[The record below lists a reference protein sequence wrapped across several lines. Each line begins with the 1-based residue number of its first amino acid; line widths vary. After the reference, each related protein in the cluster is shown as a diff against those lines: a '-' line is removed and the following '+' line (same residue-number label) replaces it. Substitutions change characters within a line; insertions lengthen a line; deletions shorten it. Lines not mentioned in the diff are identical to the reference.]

1 MLHPNSGLGNP
12 VIDVR
17 SLNAKT
23 GFFTHDPGFT
33 STSSCE
39 SAISFI
45 DGAKGLL
52 MHRGY
57 PIEQL
62 ASSCSF
68 LEVRSPLSPL
78 ISPYLISSCS
88 FLEVR
93 SPLSPHISPYLISSC
108 SLLEVAFLLIEGEL
122 PTAPHLGQPRGA
134 CVRAASLHT
143 PAP

>member
-1 MLHPNSGLGNP
+1 

-33 STSSCE
+33 STASCE

-68 LEVRSPLSPL
+68 LEVRSPH
-78 ISPYLISSCS
+78 ISPYLPYLPISH
-88 FLEVR
+88 LLVLLAR
-93 SPLSPHISPYLISSC
+93 GQISPYLPTSPHISPHLASSC
-108 SLLEVAFLLIEGEL
+108 SFLEVAFLLIEGEL

-134 CVRAASLHT
+134 CGAASLHT
-143 PAP
+143 PAL

>member
-1 MLHPNSGLGNP
+1 M
-12 VIDVR
+12 IDVR

-68 LEVRSPLSPL
+68 LEV
-78 ISPYLISSCS
+78 
-88 FLEVR
+88 
-93 SPLSPHISPYLISSC
+93 
-108 SLLEVAFLLIEGEL
+108 AFLLIEGEL

-134 CVRAASLHT
+134 CGAVSLHT
-143 PAP
+143 PAL